1 MVKYGSSVP
10 FFIGF
15 YNRDPQLNFKVDLKE
30 MSLALLKM
38 IKAIWH
44 HGVFC

>member
-1 MVKYGSSVP
+1 MLISNEK
-10 FFIGF
+10 
-15 YNRDPQLNFKVDLKE
+15 K

-44 HGVFC
+44 HGVLLGGDGMGIGGNG